1 MRLDLILMIRDTY
14 VDSNLNILTKFTSR
28 SRSTE
33 LKDILPWSISQ
44 IIAKAIPI
52 GTGIVIS
59 YIMKHAS
66 LFKFKILCYL
76 QIEKI

>member
-1 MRLDLILMIRDTY
+1 MIRDTY
-14 VDSNLNILTKFTSR
+14 IGSNLNPLTKFTSR

-44 IIAKAIPI
+44 IITKAIPI
-52 GTGIVIS
+52 GTGIFTS
-59 YIMKHAS
+59 YIMKQAS